1 MNAETQQKLN
11 KLHEI
16 GVSSV
21 EELTRALQEKDIRF
35 LPNELPAL
43 GGFITTTFGIGSGL
57 SPFPEWLGTVFST
70 IVQGRIANSICDP
83 YARIGL
89 LIGII
94 QETTR
99 AKSTIAFT
107 PMNFEAIIGKV
118 LVDNAEWGVGNS
130 INLLS
135 SLNKELD
142 IAASILPWGVKTQK
156 KLKINT
162 LDGHEVELD
171 NDLGQ
176 QILILAS
183 MNLSTDGVGLF
194 VVAPSFF
201 FSPHSVFLQF
211 STLGLGLEAAL
222 ELPAGTFAPLTNIPS
237 YLVIV
242 RKHPISKM
250 FVAQL
255 SSDSNT
261 NLQILSN
268 LKNIKEGNLLELG
281 RLVDAQSFK
290 GLDAIRVQE
299 LFEKFKTQ
307 FGAPDLPLGELA
319 TINVGRYGNH
329 FQFPKQENS
338 IFIPL
343 IGTSNV
349 VDSLDNITM
358 KPQNYA
364 QAVIDPARA
373 NARFVSQFLN
383 SEFGKE
389 TIEHHKSG
397 AAVSKLNKQT
407 LKKLRVFVP
416 DLSTQKMVL
425 DIEAR
430 ITAEQNTL
438 LGLQSEL
445 EQLRRDLWTKLQ
457 SAEEVDQRLSTF
469 SKQMTCTKQHSAAS
483 LDKWFETLPF
493 PLSSI
498 LRAWQATLSSDFK
511 TKYEH
516 LLNFFEAVAEFL
528 SLILLSAFYSNQAL
542 FESHSQKL
550 SESMKKS
557 NLSFQRATFGTW
569 KLVVEYLGK
578 QTRELLSKE
587 QEDRKLCMEMFAD
600 PSLCLPKVISSSE
613 IARILSKTS
622 KMRNDWKGHSGIVG
636 QEEAKLRNEQL
647 LGEVQKLRDI
657 MADVW
662 DEIELIRLVNCV
674 PRSGVLENEV
684 AVLMGSNSE
693 FLKET
698 RRMLTLLD
706 ADYLYLSKKGSDKVL
721 KLLPLIQ
728 VGPSP
733 LSAKNAC
740 YFYSRADKDGLRFVS
755 YHFVD
760 QPERKVSTDSNMS
773 VVLRSLLEAQ

>member
-1 MNAETQQKLN
+1 MNADTQQKLN
-11 KLHEI
+11 KLREI

-21 EELTRALQEKDIRF
+21 EELTTALQKEDIHF
-35 LPNELPAL
+35 SPSEFPSL
-43 GGFITTTFGIGSGL
+43 GGAITTTFGISSGL
-57 SPFPEWLGTVFST
+57 SPFPEWLSLVYST
-70 IVQGRIANSICDP
+70 IIQGHPTNSICDP
-83 YARIGL
+83 YAGIGL
-89 LIGII
+89 LIGIM
-94 QETTR
+94 QEATK

-107 PMNFEAIIGKV
+107 PMDSEATIGKV
-118 LVDNAEWGVGNS
+118 LVDNAKWRVGDS

-135 SLNKELD
+135 SLGKELD
-142 IAASILPWGVKTQK
+142 IATSILPRGVKTQK

-162 LDGHEVELD
+162 HDGYEVELN

-176 QILILAS
+176 QILISAS
-183 MNLSTDGVGLF
+183 MHLSTDGMGLF
-194 VVAPSFF
+194 VVTPSFF
-201 FSPHSVFLQF
+201 LSPRSVFQQF
-211 STLGLGLEAAL
+211 SILGLGLEAAL
-222 ELPAGTFAPLTNIPS
+222 ELPPGTFAPLTYIPS

-242 RKHPISKM
+242 RKHPVSKM

-255 SSDSNT
+255 SNDSNK
-261 NLQILSN
+261 NLLILSN
-268 LKNIKEGNLLELG
+268 LKNRKEGNLLELG
-281 RLVDAQSFK
+281 RFVDTQSFK

-299 LFEKFKTQ
+299 RFEKIETQ
-307 FGAPDLPLGELA
+307 LGTLSLPLGELA
-319 TINVGRYGNH
+319 TINLGRHGND

-343 IGTSNV
+343 VGTSNV
-349 VDSLDNITM
+349 VDSLDNITL

-364 QAVIDPARA
+364 QVVIDPARA

-389 TIEHHKSG
+389 NIELHKSG
-397 AAVSKLNKQT
+397 TIPRLKKQT
-407 LKKLRVFVP
+407 LKELRVFVP
-416 DLSTQKMVL
+416 DLYNQKNVL
-425 DIEAR
+425 GIEAR

-457 SAEEVDQRLSTF
+457 SADDVDQRLSTF
-469 SKQMTCTKQHSAAS
+469 SKQLTCTKQHSAVS

-498 LRAWQATLSSDFK
+498 LRAWQATPSSDFK

-528 SLILLSAFYSNQAL
+528 SLILLSAFNSNQAL
-542 FESHSQKL
+542 FESHCKKI
-550 SESMKKS
+550 SESLEKY

-578 QTRELLSKE
+578 QTRELLKKE

-600 PSLCLPKVISSSE
+600 PSLCLPKVISSPE
-613 IARILSKTS
+613 IASILSRTN
-622 KMRNDWKGHSGIVG
+622 KMRNNWKGHTGIVG

-662 DEIELIRLVNCV
+662 DGIEMIRLINCV
-674 PRSGVLENEV
+674 PRSGVFENEV
-684 AVLMGSNSE
+684 AVLMGSNNE

-698 RRMLTLLD
+698 RSMLTLLD

-728 VGPSP
+728 VGASPS
-733 LSAKNAC
+733 SAKNAC
-740 YFYSRADKDGLRFVS
+740 YFYSRADKDGFRFVS

-760 QPERKVSTDSNMS
+760 QPERKVSINTNMS
-773 VVLRSLLEAQ
+773 ILSNLLEAQ